1 MNKMRGFNQIM
12 CSLAL
17 FVCRQEFFYVFGFK
31 FFIVNKL
38 ESFHFGYNRNE
49 RGWKREWGRE
59 ERKVGLI
66 VFGPLA
72 KSFAASSET
81 ILICSYS
88 FVYLLKSLS
97 LTLFLFPALIH
108 ALFFLKCCFHHALVD
123 YFSSPFSVC
132 VCLGGWV
139 DVRSIWL
146 CRLKFMEQNR
156 RKMLQNRNKRPNS
169 IRQQWRRQQQQ
180 QPLCAHPPAHRP
192 PNLHTN
198 NNQCSAIEFFFVSHN
213 FVGFHCIISSGSCLQ
228 PVRSSQALA

>member
-49 RGWKREWGRE
+49 RGWKREGERE

-132 VCLGGWV
+132 VCVWVGGWMC
-139 DVRSIWL
+139 VRFGYVAWNSWNKIGEKCYKIETNGQILLDNNDDDNSNNSRCALIHPLTARPTFIPTTTNAAQLNFFLFPTILLASIAL
-146 CRLKFMEQNR
+146 SPLARVYNQSD
-156 RKMLQNRNKRPNS
+156 RPK
-169 IRQQWRRQQQQ
+169 
-180 QPLCAHPPAHRP
+180 H
-192 PNLHTN
+192 
-198 NNQCSAIEFFFVSHN
+198 
-213 FVGFHCIISSGSCLQ
+213 
-228 PVRSSQALA
+228 